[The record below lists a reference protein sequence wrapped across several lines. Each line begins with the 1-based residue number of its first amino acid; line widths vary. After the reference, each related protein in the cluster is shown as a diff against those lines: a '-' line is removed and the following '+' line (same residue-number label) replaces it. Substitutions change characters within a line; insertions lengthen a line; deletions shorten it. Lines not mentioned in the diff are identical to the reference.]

1 MKRADS
7 GSLPKR
13 PPFSRLASAGHV
25 NGAPPLASS
34 DSPSP
39 VHNLIGLQNV
49 DMHRVTDV
57 SVILLQVY
65 IYSMALLTPSTR
77 RWQAFFVI
85 NAIFWRL
92 WYSIGIGFILDRQSN
107 KKWWTRHFV
116 KFGES
121 TEEAWRQWKG
131 IYHLSMTMCYTSFIC
146 AAWKM
151 YGYVFQ
157 LNITLQR
164 ALLILPQSPCRLD
177 IWNGAVETCARN
189 CLDLPPG
196 LDNIQHP

>member
-1 MKRADS
+1 M
-7 GSLPKR
+7 
-13 PPFSRLASAGHV
+13 
-25 NGAPPLASS
+25 
-34 DSPSP
+34 
-39 VHNLIGLQNV
+39 HNLFGLHNV

-77 RWQAFFVI
+77 GWQAIFVL
-85 NAIFWRL
+85 NALLWRL
-92 WYSIGIGFILDRQSN
+92 WYSVGIGFILDRQSN

-116 KFGES
+116 KYGES

-151 YGYVFQ
+151 YGYVMG
-157 LNITLQR
+157 LALHLQNA
-164 ALLILPQSPCRLD
+164 ALTEL
-177 IWNGAVETCARN
+177 
-189 CLDLPPG
+189 
-196 LDNIQHP
+196 